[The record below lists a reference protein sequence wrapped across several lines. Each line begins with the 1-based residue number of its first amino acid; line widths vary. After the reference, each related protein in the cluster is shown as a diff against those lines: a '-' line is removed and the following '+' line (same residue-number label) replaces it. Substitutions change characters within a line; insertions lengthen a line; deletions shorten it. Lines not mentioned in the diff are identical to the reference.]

1 MAYLITK
8 YLVTAL
14 VVVVA
19 SEVAKRTDKLG
30 ALIGALPIV
39 AIMVMVWLHV
49 ERQGNEEIAAYAFH
63 TFWYVLPTVPMFLL
77 MPWLM
82 SRDVNFWVALIA
94 CAALSTLC
102 FVLTA
107 LIARK
112 FGVDLIP

>member
-8 YLVTAL
+8 YLITAL

-30 ALIGALPIV
+30 ALIGALPLV
-39 AIMVMVWLHV
+39 AIMIMIWLYL
-49 ERQGNEEIAAYAFH
+49 ERQGNEKIGSYAFH

-82 SRDVNFWVALIA
+82 SRDVNFWLALIA
-94 CAALSTLC
+94 CAILSTAC

-107 LIARK
+107 LIARRL
-112 FGVDLIP
+112 GVNLIP